1 MHTCV
6 ITYFHQKCVKYM
18 DEFRDNDAL
27 VMLCS
32 PSQEYGV
39 DFPFIQVFLG
49 VSWQHFKVF
58 FIQIL
63 IFFSCD
69 DK

>member
-1 MHTCV
+1 
-6 ITYFHQKCVKYM
+6 M

>member
-1 MHTCV
+1 
-6 ITYFHQKCVKYM
+6 M

-39 DFPFIQVFLG
+39 DFPLIQVFLG